1 MTDLSLFVW
10 QRRVSISLFIAA
22 GVSFMAGVSVSLV
35 PLVNQKTMTIET
47 WVEQQQQP
55 DQNISEMTVLIEQQR
70 EAYQQLIAK
79 LPIKTEKELTYSVP
93 EQFQGKIVEKVRVN
107 SKEKII
113 ALTFDDGPWPKTTNE
128 VLYILK
134 KHNITATF
142 FVLGRNV
149 KNYSGRLKQIVE
161 HGHAIGNHSWSHPY
175 SYQNPSA
182 AALEIERTQDLL
194 YETSG
199 VKTSLFRP
207 PGGFLNNGLAA
218 YARKTNHALVLWSS
232 DSKDYYASE
241 QKLLNNVLKQAQ
253 SGGIILLH
261 DGGGDRSKTVR
272 ALPHLITELKQRG
285 YKFVTVPELLEMGV
299 ASK

>member
-1 MTDLSLFVW
+1 
-10 QRRVSISLFIAA
+10 
-22 GVSFMAGVSVSLV
+22 MAGVSVPLV
-35 PLVNQKTMTIET
+35 PLVNQKTVTKET
-47 WVEQQQQP
+47 LLESQQQLELS
-55 DQNISEMTVLIEQQR
+55 ISEITPLIEQQQ

-79 LPIKTEKELTYSVP
+79 LPLKTEKELTFSVP
-93 EQFQGKIVEKVRVN
+93 EQFQGKTIYQVGLN
-107 SKEKII
+107 SKDKIV

-134 KHNITATF
+134 KHNIKATF
-142 FVLGRNV
+142 FVLGTNV

-182 AALEIERTQDLL
+182 AALEIDRTEDLL
-194 YETSG
+194 YKISG

-218 YARKTNHALVLWSS
+218 YARKTNHAVVLWSS
-232 DSKDYYASE
+232 DSRDYYTSE

-272 ALPHLITELKQRG
+272 ALPTMITELKQRG
-285 YKFVTVPELLEMGV
+285 YKFVTVPELLEIAV
-299 ASK
+299 TAQ